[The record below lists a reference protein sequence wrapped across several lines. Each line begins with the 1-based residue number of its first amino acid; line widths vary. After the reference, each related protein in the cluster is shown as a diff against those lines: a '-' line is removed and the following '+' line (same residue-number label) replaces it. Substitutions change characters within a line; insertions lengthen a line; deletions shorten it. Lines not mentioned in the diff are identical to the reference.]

1 MAESEDLQALSS
13 KELHDRAMKV
23 ARHHL
28 DARFV
33 WNLLKIMPEAE
44 AAAGNMQQAES
55 DVVGDLSMFNSPV
68 GLLNDLLKSDEGEL
82 ADALRPY
89 YIEYLQRHAGHSH
102 DDEEAAGDAG

>member
-1 MAESEDLQALSS
+1 MATPDDLEALSS

-28 DARFV
+28 DAKFV
-33 WNLLKIMPEAE
+33 WDLLKVLPEAE
-44 AAAGNMQQAES
+44 AATGNVRQAES

-68 GLLNDLLKSDEGEL
+68 GLLSDLMKSDEGDL

-89 YIEYLQRHAGHSH
+89 YIDYLKKHAGHSH
-102 DDEEAAGDAG
+102 GDGDQGS